1 MSEKQIEVWIKG
13 RFISVVPAE
22 NESNVREDLET
33 RYSGDYL
40 IKPHLTPEQRKESAA
55 PIFQKI
61 DLLAMKAKAEEDAK
75 KEKEQLTKKANK
87 KKDETIRTN

>member
-13 RFISVVPAE
+13 KFVTVVPAE
-22 NESNVREDLET
+22 NEQNVREDLEN

-40 IKPHLTPEQRKESAA
+40 IKPHKSPEQRKEEAA

-61 DLLAMKAKAEEDAK
+61 DLLAMKAKAEEAAK
-75 KEKEQLTKKANK
+75 KEKEELTNKKRKTKAN
-87 KKDETIRTN
+87 ETV